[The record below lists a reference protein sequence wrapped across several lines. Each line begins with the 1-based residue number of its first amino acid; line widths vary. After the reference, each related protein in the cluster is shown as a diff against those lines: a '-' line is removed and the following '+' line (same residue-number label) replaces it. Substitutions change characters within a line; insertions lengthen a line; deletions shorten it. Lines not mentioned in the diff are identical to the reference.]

1 MTRQEKLRRRLNA
14 AAEDDELLKE
24 LLEDAESYVLAY
36 TGREVLPL
44 VLEGIVLEMACV
56 MYNRRGMQGE
66 TGHAEGGISITAEG
80 LPEEIRL
87 ALNRFR
93 VAKVV

>member
-1 MTRQEKLRRRLNA
+1 MARLEKLRRRLDRP
-14 AAEDDELLKE
+14 AEEEELLSE

-36 TGREVLPL
+36 TGREELPAR
-44 VLEGIVLEMACV
+44 LEGIVLELACV
-56 MYNRRGMQGE
+56 VYNRRGMQGE

-80 LPEEIRL
+80 LPEEVRL

>member
-1 MTRQEKLRRRLNA
+1 MAQLEKLRRRLNVT
-14 AAEDDELLKE
+14 AEEDELLSE

-36 TGREVLPL
+36 TGRDEVPERLKGSVTEL
-44 VLEGIVLEMACV
+44 ACV

-66 TGHAEGGISITAEG
+66 TSHGEGGISITVEG